1 MSIEIH
7 DVIGALVV
15 LAVIVLMAW
24 IIGYSAARMA
34 VQDVVAGPVV
44 LVVAARD
51 HGERV
56 ALTVTNSGSRPA
68 YDVRLML
75 AADAGAGAAGREV
88 ATVPVLA
95 PGLPIEIEVA
105 RAALLG
111 DSGDPLPRM
120 LRAGWRKS
128 VLPRAAAVFDDIPVV
143 LVEPP
148 AATDG
153 A

>member
-15 LAVIVLMAW
+15 LAVLVLMAW
-24 IIGYSAARMA
+24 IIVYSAARMA

-44 LVVAARD
+44 LAAAARD
-51 HGERV
+51 RGERV
-56 ALTVTNSGSRPA
+56 SLTLTNSGSRPA

-75 AADAGAGAAGREV
+75 GAADAAGAAGNEV
-88 ATVPVLA
+88 ATLPVLA
-95 PGLPIEIEVA
+95 PGLPIEVEVA
-105 RAALLG
+105 RAALVA
-111 DSGDPLPRM
+111 DSADPLPRM

-128 VLPRAAAVFDDIPVV
+128 TLPRAATAFDDIPVV
-143 LVEPP
+143 LLEQP

>member
-15 LAVIVLMAW
+15 LAVFVLITW
-24 IIGYSAARMA
+24 IIVYSAARMA
-34 VQDVVAGPVV
+34 VQDLGASPVV
-44 LVVAARD
+44 LVVAARG

-56 ALTVTNSGSRPA
+56 ALRVTNNGSRAA
-68 YDVRLML
+68 YDVRLVL
-75 AADAGAGAAGREV
+75 GAADAAGAAGSEV

-95 PGLPIEIEVA
+95 PGLPFEVEVA
-105 RAALLG
+105 RTALVA
-111 DSGDPLPRM
+111 DSADPLPRM
-120 LRAGWRKS
+120 LRARWRKS
-128 VLPRAAAVFDDIPVV
+128 ALPNAAAASDDVPVV
-143 LVEPP
+143 PVEQP